1 MATASATQRRAAELN
16 VLARK
21 QRSLWQDAAYRLFRN
36 KAAVAGLIV
45 IAAAFLVAIF
55 ADISVGDF
63 HFSIAPYSPTL
74 IPQPPASQMEPLWT
88 GSKYTDP
95 RYLLGTDF
103 LGRDILSRLIYASR
117 ISMVVGFVPTA
128 IVFALGVTVGLV
140 AGFFGGWID
149 QLLMRFTDVIY
160 AFPDFLF
167 LIIIV
172 ASFRTSAFG
181 KIMDGL
187 LLIFVAIAIVGWV
200 GVARLTR
207 GQVLSLKEREFV
219 EAARSVGATPV
230 RLMWKH
236 LLPNALAPL
245 IVTAAFAVPGAI
257 LGEATLSFL
266 GVGIIPPTASWG
278 GMINEGF
285 PLFGTNPWAVLMPAL
300 CISIV
305 MLAFTFVGDGLRDA
319 LDPRMKT

>member
-1 MATASATQRRAAELN
+1 VATASAAQERAAELN
-16 VLARK
+16 VLSRK
-21 QRSLWQDAAYRLFRN
+21 QRSLWGDALYRLFRN

-45 IAAAFLVAIF
+45 IVSAFLIAIL
-55 ADISVGDF
+55 APL
-63 HFSIAPYSPTL
+63 IAPYNPIE
-74 IPQPPASQMEPLWT
+74 IPKNPASQMQPLWT
-88 GSKYTDP
+88 GSKYIDA

-103 LGRDILSRLIYASR
+103 LGRDIVSRLIFASR

-128 IVFALGVTVGLV
+128 IVFGLGVTVGMT
-140 AGFFGGWID
+140 AGFFGGWLD
-149 QLLMRFTDVIY
+149 QLLMRFTDIIY

-167 LIIIV
+167 LLIIV
-172 ASFRTSAFG
+172 ASFRASPFG
-181 KIMDGL
+181 KLLDGL
-187 LLIFVAIAIVGWV
+187 MLIFVAIAIVGWV

-207 GQVLSLKEREFV
+207 GQVLALKEREFV
-219 EAARSVGATPV
+219 EAARSVGATP
-230 RLMWKH
+230 RRIMAKH

-245 IVTAAFAVPGAI
+245 IVTAAFAVPNAI

-266 GVGIIPPTASWG
+266 GVGIIPPTPSWG
-278 GMINEGF
+278 QMINEGF
-285 PLFGTNPWAVLMPAL
+285 PLFSANPWAVLLPAI

>member
-1 MATASATQRRAAELN
+1 VATASATQERAAELN

-21 QRSLWQDAAYRLFRN
+21 QRSLWGDALYRLFRN

-45 IAAAFLVAIF
+45 IVSAFLIAIL
-55 ADISVGDF
+55 APL
-63 HFSIAPYSPTL
+63 IAPYNPIE
-74 IPQPPASQMEPLWT
+74 IPKNPASQMQPLWT
-88 GSKYTDP
+88 GSKYTDA

-103 LGRDILSRLIYASR
+103 LGRDIVSRLIFASR

-128 IVFALGVTVGLV
+128 IVFGLGVTVGMT
-140 AGFFGGWID
+140 AGFFGGWLD
-149 QLLMRFTDVIY
+149 QLLMRFTDIIY

-167 LIIIV
+167 LLIIV
-172 ASFRTSAFG
+172 ASFRASPFG
-181 KIMDGL
+181 KLLDGL
-187 LLIFVAIAIVGWV
+187 MLIFVAIAIVGWV

-207 GQVLSLKEREFV
+207 GQVLALKEREFV
-219 EAARSVGATPV
+219 EAARSVGATP
-230 RLMWKH
+230 RRIMTKH

-245 IVTAAFAVPGAI
+245 IVTAAFAVPNAI

-266 GVGIIPPTASWG
+266 GVGIIPPTPSWG
-278 GMINEGF
+278 QMINEGF
-285 PLFGTNPWAVLMPAL
+285 PLFSANPWAVVLPAI

>member
-1 MATASATQRRAAELN
+1 VATASTTQERAAELN

-21 QRSLWQDAAYRLFRN
+21 QRSLWGDALYRLMRN

-45 IAAAFLVAIF
+45 IFSAFMVAIF
-55 ADISVGDF
+55 AQF
-63 HFSIAPYSPTL
+63 LAPYSPIE
-74 IPQPPASQMEPLWT
+74 IPQNPASQMEPLWT

-103 LGRDILSRLIYASR
+103 LGRDIVSRLMFASR
-117 ISMVVGFVPTA
+117 VSMVVGFIPTA
-128 IVFALGVTVGLV
+128 IVFGLGVTVGMV
-140 AGFFGGWID
+140 AGFFGGWLD
-149 QLLMRFTDVIY
+149 QILMRFTDIIY

-167 LIIIV
+167 LLIIV
-172 ASFRTSAFG
+172 ASFRNSPFG
-181 KIMDGL
+181 KILDGL
-187 LLIFVAIAIVGWV
+187 MLIFVAIAIVGWV

-207 GQVLSLKEREFV
+207 GQVLALKEREFV
-219 EAARSVGATPV
+219 EAARAVGATP
-230 RLMWKH
+230 RRIMAKH

-266 GVGIIPPTASWG
+266 GVGIIPPTPSWG
-278 GMINEGF
+278 QMINEGF
-285 PLFGTNPWAVLMPAL
+285 PLFAANPWAVLLPAI
-300 CISIV
+300 CISVV

>member
-1 MATASATQRRAAELN
+1 MATASTTQERAAELN

-21 QRSLWQDAAYRLFRN
+21 QRSLWRDAAYRLFRN

-45 IAAAFLVAIF
+45 IFSAFLIAIL
-55 ADISVGDF
+55 SGL
-63 HFSIAPYSPTL
+63 IAPYSPTL
-74 IPQPPASQMEPLWT
+74 IPTSPASQMEPLWT

-117 ISMVVGFVPTA
+117 VSMVVGFIPTS
-128 IVFALGVTVGLV
+128 IVFALGVSVGLT
-140 AGFFGGWID
+140 AGYFGGWLD
-149 QLLMRFTDVIY
+149 QLLMRFTDIVY

-167 LIIIV
+167 LLIIV
-172 ASFRTSAFG
+172 ASFRNSPFG

-219 EAARSVGATPV
+219 EAARSVGATPR
-230 RLMWKH
+230 RLMTKH

-245 IVTAAFAVPGAI
+245 IVTAAFSVPGAI

-266 GVGIIPPTASWG
+266 GVGIIPPTPSWG

-285 PLFGTNPWAVLMPAL
+285 PLFAANPWAVLLPAM
-300 CISIV
+300 CISVV

>member
-1 MATASATQRRAAELN
+1 MATASTTQERAAEFN

-36 KAAVAGLIV
+36 KAAVGGLIV
-45 IAAAFLVAIF
+45 IASAFLVAIL
-55 ADISVGDF
+55 APVL
-63 HFSIAPYSPTL
+63 APYDPIHIPTS
-74 IPQPPASQMEPLWT
+74 PASQMEPLWT

-117 ISMVVGFVPTA
+117 VSMVVGFVPTA
-128 IVFALGVTVGLV
+128 IVFGLGVTVGLV

-149 QLLMRFTDVIY
+149 QVLMRFTDIIY

-172 ASFRTSAFG
+172 ASFRASAFG

-207 GQVLSLKEREFV
+207 GQVLALKEREFV
-219 EAARSVGATPV
+219 EAARAVGATSA
-230 RLMWKH
+230 RLMTKH

-245 IVTAAFAVPGAI
+245 IVTAAFAVPSAI

-266 GVGIIPPTASWG
+266 GVGIIPPTPSWG
-278 GMINEGF
+278 QMINEGF
-285 PLFGTNPWAVLMPAL
+285 PLFSANPWAVLLPAV
-300 CISIV
+300 CISVV

>member
-1 MATASATQRRAAELN
+1 LATASTTQERAAELN

-21 QRSLWQDAAYRLFRN
+21 QRSLWGDALYRLMRN
-36 KAAVAGLIV
+36 RAAVGGLIV

-55 ADISVGDF
+55 ADVL
-63 HFSIAPYSPTL
+63 APYSPL
-74 IPQPPASQMEPLWT
+74 EFNQPIASQMEPQWT
-88 GSKYTDP
+88 GSKYTDS
-95 RYLLGTDF
+95 RFLLGTDF

-117 ISMVVGFVPTA
+117 ISMVVGFIPTA
-128 IVFALGVTVGLV
+128 IVFFLGITVGMT
-140 AGFFGGWID
+140 AGFFGGWLD
-149 QLLMRFTDVIY
+149 QLLMRFTDIVY

-172 ASFRTSAFG
+172 AAFRNSPFG

-219 EAARSVGATPV
+219 EAARSVGAKPQ
-230 RLMWKH
+230 RIMAKH
-236 LLPNALAPL
+236 LLPNALAVL
-245 IVTAAFAVPGAI
+245 IVSAAFSVPSAI

-266 GVGIIPPTASWG
+266 GLGIIPPTPSWG
-278 GMINEGF
+278 QMINEGF
-285 PLFGTNPWAVLMPAL
+285 PLFSANPWAVLLPGI
-300 CISIV
+300 CISVV

>member
-1 MATASATQRRAAELN
+1 MATASATQQRAAELN

-63 HFSIAPYSPTL
+63 HVSIAPYSPTL

-149 QLLMRFTDVIY
+149 QVLMRFTDVIY

-219 EAARSVGATPV
+219 EAARAVGATPV
-230 RLMWKH
+230 RLMWRH

-266 GVGIIPPTASWG
+266 GVGIVPPTASWG

>member
-1 MATASATQRRAAELN
+1 VATASTTQERSAELN

-21 QRSLWQDAAYRLFRN
+21 QRSLWGDAVYRLMRN
-36 KAAVAGLIV
+36 KAAVGGLIV

-55 ADISVGDF
+55 APLL
-63 HFSIAPYSPTL
+63 APYDPIL
-74 IPQPPASQMEPLWT
+74 INQPVASQMEPQWT
-88 GSKYTDP
+88 GSKYTDA
-95 RYLLGTDF
+95 RFLLGTDF
-103 LGRDILSRLIYASR
+103 LGRDILSRLMYASR
-117 ISMVVGFVPTA
+117 VSMVVGFIPTA
-128 IVFALGVTVGLV
+128 IVFGLGVTVGLV

-149 QLLMRFTDVIY
+149 QLLMRFTDIIY

-172 ASFRTSAFG
+172 AAFRQSAFG
-181 KIMDGL
+181 KVMDGL
-187 LLIFVAIAIVGWV
+187 LLIFVAIAVVGWV

-219 EAARSVGATPV
+219 EAARSVGATSR
-230 RLMWKH
+230 RLMTKH

-245 IVTAAFAVPGAI
+245 IVTAAFAVPSAI

-266 GVGIIPPTASWG
+266 GVGIVPPTASWG

-285 PLFGTNPWAVLMPAL
+285 PLFSTNPWAVLMPAL
-300 CISIV
+300 CISVV

>member
-1 MATASATQRRAAELN
+1 MATASTTQERSAELN

-21 QRSLWQDAAYRLFRN
+21 QRSLWGDALYRLFRN
-36 KAAVAGLIV
+36 KAAVGGLIV

-55 ADISVGDF
+55 APAL
-63 HFSIAPYSPTL
+63 APYSPIE
-74 IPQPPASQMEPLWT
+74 IPQNPASQMEPVWT

-103 LGRDILSRLIYASR
+103 LGRDIVSRLIYASR
-117 ISMVVGFVPTA
+117 ISMIVGFVPTA
-128 IVFALGVTVGLV
+128 IVFGLGVTVGMM
-140 AGFFGGWID
+140 AGFFGGWLD
-149 QLLMRFTDVIY
+149 QILMRFTDIIY

-167 LIIIV
+167 LLIIV
-172 ASFRTSAFG
+172 ASFRNSPFG
-181 KIMDGL
+181 KLLDGL

-219 EAARSVGATPV
+219 EAARSVGATPR
-230 RLMWKH
+230 RLMTKH

-245 IVTAAFAVPGAI
+245 IVTAAFAVPSAI

-266 GVGIIPPTASWG
+266 GVGIIPPTPSWG
-278 GMINEGF
+278 QMINEGF
-285 PLFGTNPWAVLMPAL
+285 PLFSANPWAVLLPAI
-300 CISIV
+300 CISVV

>member
-1 MATASATQRRAAELN
+1 MATASTTQERAAELN
-16 VLARK
+16 VVARK

-36 KAAVAGLIV
+36 KAAVVGLIV
-45 IAAAFLVAIF
+45 VAAAFLIAIF
-55 ADISVGDF
+55 APVL
-63 HFSIAPYSPTL
+63 APYNPIE
-74 IPQPPASQMEPLWT
+74 IPAKPASQMEPLWT

-117 ISMVVGFVPTA
+117 VSMVVGFIPTA
-128 IVFALGVTVGLV
+128 IVFGLGVTVGLF
-140 AGFFGGWID
+140 AGFFGGWTD
-149 QLLMRFTDVIY
+149 QLLMRFTDIIY

-219 EAARSVGATPV
+219 EAARSIGATPV

-266 GVGIIPPTASWG
+266 GVGIIPPTPSWG
-278 GMINEGF
+278 GMINEAF
-285 PLFGTNPWAVLMPAL
+285 PAFGASPWTVLMPAI

>member
-1 MATASATQRRAAELN
+1 MATASTTQERSAELN
-16 VLARK
+16 VITRK
-21 QRSLWQDAAYRLFRN
+21 QRSLWGDAAYRLFRN
-36 KAAVAGLIV
+36 KAAVAGLVV
-45 IAAAFLVAIF
+45 IASAFLIALF
-55 ADISVGDF
+55 APVL
-63 HFSIAPYSPTL
+63 APYDPLL
-74 IPQPPASQMEPLWT
+74 INQPVASQMEPQWT

-95 RYLLGTDF
+95 RFMLGTDF

-117 ISMVVGFVPTA
+117 ISMIVGFIPTA
-128 IVFALGVTVGLV
+128 IVFFLGITVGMT
-140 AGFFGGWID
+140 AGFFGGWLD
-149 QLLMRFTDVIY
+149 QLLKRFTDIIN

-172 ASFRTSAFG
+172 AAFRLSPFG

-187 LLIFVAIAIVGWV
+187 LLIFVAIAVVGWV

-219 EAARSVGATPV
+219 EAARAVGAKPQ
-230 RLMWKH
+230 RIMMKH
-236 LLPNALAPL
+236 LFPNALAVL
-245 IVTAAFAVPGAI
+245 IVSAAFSVPSAI

-266 GVGIIPPTASWG
+266 GLGIIPPTPSWG
-278 GMINEGF
+278 QMINEGF
-285 PLFGTNPWAVLMPAL
+285 PLFSANPWAVMLPGI
-300 CISIV
+300 CISVV

>member
-1 MATASATQRRAAELN
+1 VATASTTQDRAAELN

-21 QRSLWQDAAYRLFRN
+21 QRSLWGDAVYRLFRN

-45 IAAAFLVAIF
+45 VAAAFVVAVF
-55 ADISVGDF
+55 APVL
-63 HFSIAPYSPTL
+63 APYDPILQHSG
-74 IPQPPASQMEPLWT
+74 AGQMEPLWT
-88 GSKYTDP
+88 GSKYIDP
-95 RYLLGTDF
+95 RFVLGTDF
-103 LGRDILSRLIYASR
+103 IGRDILSRLIYASR
-117 ISMVVGFVPTA
+117 ISMIVGFVPTA
-128 IVFALGVTVGLV
+128 IVFGLGVTVGLL
-140 AGFFGGWID
+140 AGFFGGWTD
-149 QLLMRFTDVIY
+149 QLLMRLTDIIY

-187 LLIFVAIAIVGWV
+187 LLIFVAIAVVGWV

-266 GVGIIPPTASWG
+266 GVGIVPPTASWG

-285 PLFGTNPWAVLMPAL
+285 PLFSTNPWAVLMPAL

>member
-1 MATASATQRRAAELN
+1 MATASTTQERAAELN

-21 QRSLWQDAAYRLFRN
+21 QRSLWQDALYRLLRN
-36 KAAVAGLIV
+36 RAAVAGLIV
-45 IAAAFLVAIF
+45 IAAAFLIAIF
-55 ADISVGDF
+55 AETL
-63 HFSIAPYSPTL
+63 APYDP
-74 IPQPPASQMEPLWT
+74 IQIQQPVASQMEPQWT

-95 RYLLGTDF
+95 RFLLGTDF
-103 LGRDILSRLIYASR
+103 LGRDILSRLMYASR
-117 ISMVVGFVPTA
+117 ISMVVGFIPTA
-128 IVFALGVTVGLV
+128 IVFFIGIIVGMS

-149 QLLMRFTDVIY
+149 QLLMRFTDIVY

-167 LIIIV
+167 LLIIV
-172 ASFRTSAFG
+172 ASFRASAFG

-219 EAARSVGATPV
+219 EAARSVGATPG
-230 RLMWKH
+230 RLMTKH

-245 IVTAAFAVPGAI
+245 IVTLAFAIPSAI

-266 GVGIIPPTASWG
+266 GVGIIPPTPSWG
-278 GMINEGF
+278 QMINEGF
-285 PLFGTNPWAVLMPAL
+285 PLFSSNPWSVVLPAM

>member
-1 MATASATQRRAAELN
+1 MATASTTQERAAELN

-21 QRSLWQDAAYRLFRN
+21 QRSLWGDALYRLFRN
-36 KAAVAGLIV
+36 KAAVGGLIV
-45 IAAAFLVAIF
+45 IFAAFMVAIF
-55 ADISVGDF
+55 APVL
-63 HFSIAPYSPTL
+63 APYSPIE
-74 IPQPPASQMEPLWT
+74 IPQNPASQMEPVWT
-88 GSKYTDP
+88 GSKYTDS

-103 LGRDILSRLIYASR
+103 LGRDIVSRLIYASR
-117 ISMVVGFVPTA
+117 ISMIVGFVPTA
-128 IVFALGVTVGLV
+128 IVFGLGVTVGMM
-140 AGFFGGWID
+140 AGFFGGLLD
-149 QLLMRFTDVIY
+149 QVLMRFTDIIY

-167 LIIIV
+167 LLIIV
-172 ASFRTSAFG
+172 ASFRNSPFG
-181 KIMDGL
+181 KLLDGL

-219 EAARSVGATPV
+219 EAARSVGATPR
-230 RLMWKH
+230 RLMTKH

-245 IVTAAFAVPGAI
+245 IVTAAFAVPSAI

-266 GVGIIPPTASWG
+266 GVGIIPPTPSWG
-278 GMINEGF
+278 QMINEGF
-285 PLFGTNPWAVLMPAL
+285 PLFAANPWAVLLPAI
-300 CISIV
+300 CISVV

>member
-1 MATASATQRRAAELN
+1 VATASAAQERAAELN

-21 QRSLWQDAAYRLFRN
+21 QRSLWQDAIYRLFRN
-36 KAAVAGLIV
+36 KAAVAGLVVIV
-45 IAAAFLVAIF
+45 VAFLVALL
-55 ADISVGDF
+55 APLV
-63 HFSIAPYSPTL
+63 APYDPIL
-74 IPQPPASQMEPLWT
+74 IPAKPASQMEPLWT
-88 GSKYTDP
+88 GSKYTDA

-103 LGRDILSRLIYASR
+103 LGRDILSRLIFASR
-117 ISMVVGFVPTA
+117 ISMIVGFVPTA
-128 IVFALGVTVGLV
+128 IVFGLGVTVGLV

-149 QLLMRFTDVIY
+149 QLLMRFTDIIY

-181 KIMDGL
+181 KVMDGL
-187 LLIFVAIAIVGWV
+187 LLIFVAIAVVGWV

-219 EAARSVGATPV
+219 EAARAVGATPV

-266 GVGIIPPTASWG
+266 GVGIVPPTASWG

-285 PLFGTNPWAVLMPAL
+285 PLFSTNPWAVLLPAL

>member
-1 MATASATQRRAAELN
+1 MATASTTQERAAELN

-21 QRSLWQDAAYRLFRN
+21 QRSLWQDALYRLFRN
-36 KAAVAGLIV
+36 KAAVVGLIV

-55 ADISVGDF
+55 APA
-63 HFSIAPYSPTL
+63 IAPYDPL
-74 IPQPPASQMEPLWT
+74 QINRPVASQMEPQWT

-95 RYLLGTDF
+95 RFLLGTDF

-117 ISMVVGFVPTA
+117 ISMVVGFLPTA
-128 IVFALGVTVGLV
+128 IVFFLGVTVGMA

-149 QLLMRFTDVIY
+149 QLLMRFTDVVY

-167 LIIIV
+167 LLIIV
-172 ASFRTSAFG
+172 ASFRASAFG

-219 EAARSVGATPV
+219 EAARAIGATPR
-230 RLMWKH
+230 RLMTKH

-245 IVTAAFAVPGAI
+245 IVTAAFAVPSAI

-266 GVGIIPPTASWG
+266 GVGIIPPTPSWG
-278 GMINEGF
+278 QMINEGF
-285 PLFGTNPWAVLMPAL
+285 PLFSANPWSVVLPAM

>member
-1 MATASATQRRAAELN
+1 MATTASTAQERAAELN

-21 QRSLWQDAAYRLFRN
+21 QRSLWGDALYRLMLN
-36 KAAVAGLIV
+36 KAAVGGLIV
-45 IAAAFLVAIF
+45 IATAFLVA
-55 ADISVGDF
+55 ALAPL
-63 HFSIAPYSPTL
+63 IAPYSPIE
-74 IPQPPASQMEPLWT
+74 IPQNPASQMEPLWT

-103 LGRDILSRLIYASR
+103 LGRDIVSRLIYASR
-117 ISMVVGFVPTA
+117 ISMIVGFVPTA
-128 IVFALGVTVGLV
+128 IVFGLGVTVGMT
-140 AGFFGGWID
+140 AGFFGGWLD
-149 QLLMRFTDVIY
+149 QVLMRFTDIIY

-167 LIIIV
+167 LLIIV
-172 ASFRTSAFG
+172 ASFRNSPFG
-181 KIMDGL
+181 KLLDGL

-207 GQVLSLKEREFV
+207 GQVLALKEREFV
-219 EAARSVGATPV
+219 EAARAVGATP
-230 RLMWKH
+230 RRIMAKH

-266 GVGIIPPTASWG
+266 GVGIIPPTPSWG
-278 GMINEGF
+278 QMINEGF
-285 PLFGTNPWAVLMPAL
+285 PLFAANPWAVLLPAI
-300 CISIV
+300 CISVV

>member
-1 MATASATQRRAAELN
+1 MATASTTQERSSELN

-21 QRSLWQDAAYRLFRN
+21 QRSLWGDAVYRLFRN

-45 IAAAFLVAIF
+45 IASAFLIAIF
-55 ADISVGDF
+55 APVL
-63 HFSIAPYSPTL
+63 APYDPLL
-74 IPQPPASQMEPLWT
+74 INQPVASQMEPQWT

-95 RYLLGTDF
+95 RFMLGTDF

-117 ISMVVGFVPTA
+117 ISMIVGFIPTA
-128 IVFALGVTVGLV
+128 IVFFLGITVGMT
-140 AGFFGGWID
+140 AGFFGGWLD
-149 QLLMRFTDVIY
+149 QLLMRFTDIIY

-172 ASFRTSAFG
+172 AAFRLSPFG

-187 LLIFVAIAIVGWV
+187 LLIFVAIAVVGWV

-219 EAARSVGATPV
+219 EAARAVGAKPQ
-230 RLMWKH
+230 RIMMKH
-236 LLPNALAPL
+236 LFPNALAVL
-245 IVTAAFAVPGAI
+245 IVSAAFSVPSAI

-266 GVGIIPPTASWG
+266 GLGIIPPTPSWG
-278 GMINEGF
+278 QMINEGF
-285 PLFGTNPWAVLMPAL
+285 PLFSANPWAVMLPGI
-300 CISIV
+300 CISVV

>member
-1 MATASATQRRAAELN
+1 MATASTAQERAAELN
-16 VLARK
+16 VISRK
-21 QRSLWQDAAYRLFRN
+21 QRSLWRDALYRLLRN
-36 KAAVAGLIV
+36 KAAIAGLIV
-45 IAAAFLVAIF
+45 IAAAFLIAIF
-55 ADISVGDF
+55 APVL
-63 HFSIAPYSPTL
+63 APYDPL
-74 IPQPPASQMEPLWT
+74 QINRPVASQMEPQWT

-95 RYLLGTDF
+95 RFLLGTDF

-117 ISMVVGFVPTA
+117 ISMVVGFLPTA
-128 IVFALGVTVGLV
+128 IVFGLGVTVGMA

-149 QLLMRFTDVIY
+149 QLLMRFTDVVY

-167 LIIIV
+167 LLIIV
-172 ASFRTSAFG
+172 ASFRASAFG

-219 EAARSVGATPV
+219 EAARAVGATPR
-230 RLMWKH
+230 RLMTKH

-245 IVTAAFAVPGAI
+245 IVTAAFAVPSAI

-266 GVGIIPPTASWG
+266 GVGIIPPTPSWG
-278 GMINEGF
+278 QMINEGF
-285 PLFGTNPWAVLMPAL
+285 PLFSANPWSVVLPAM

>member
-1 MATASATQRRAAELN
+1 MATASTTQERASELN

-21 QRSLWQDAAYRLFRN
+21 QRSLWRDAIYRLFRN
-36 KAAVAGLIV
+36 KAAVGGLIV

-55 ADISVGDF
+55 AQVL
-63 HFSIAPYSPTL
+63 APYDPIR
-74 IPQPPASQMEPLWT
+74 IPPNPASQMEPLWT
-88 GSKYTDP
+88 GSKYTDA

-103 LGRDILSRLIYASR
+103 LGRDILSRLMYASR
-117 ISMVVGFVPTA
+117 ISMVVGFLPTA
-128 IVFALGVTVGLV
+128 IVFSLGVTVGMA

-149 QLLMRFTDVIY
+149 QLLMRFTDIVY

-167 LIIIV
+167 LLIIV
-172 ASFRTSAFG
+172 ASFRASAFG

-219 EAARSVGATPV
+219 EAARSIGATPR
-230 RLMWKH
+230 RLMTKH

-245 IVTAAFAVPGAI
+245 IVTAAFAVPSAI

-266 GVGIIPPTASWG
+266 GVGIIPPTPSWG
-278 GMINEGF
+278 QMINEGF
-285 PLFGTNPWAVLMPAL
+285 PLFSSNPWAVVLPAL

>member
-1 MATASATQRRAAELN
+1 MATTASTAQERAAELN

-21 QRSLWQDAAYRLFRN
+21 QRSLWGDALYRLMRN
-36 KAAVAGLIV
+36 KAAVGGLIV
-45 IAAAFLVAIF
+45 IVTAFLVA
-55 ADISVGDF
+55 ALAPL
-63 HFSIAPYSPTL
+63 IAPYSPIE
-74 IPQPPASQMEPLWT
+74 IPQNPASQMEPLWT

-103 LGRDILSRLIYASR
+103 LGRDIVSRLIYASR
-117 ISMVVGFVPTA
+117 ISMIVGFVPTA
-128 IVFALGVTVGLV
+128 IVFGLGVTVGMT
-140 AGFFGGWID
+140 AGFFGGWLD
-149 QLLMRFTDVIY
+149 QALMRFTDIIY

-167 LIIIV
+167 LLIIV
-172 ASFRTSAFG
+172 ASFRNSPFG
-181 KIMDGL
+181 KLLDGL

-207 GQVLSLKEREFV
+207 GQVLALKEREFV
-219 EAARSVGATPV
+219 EAARSVGATP
-230 RLMWKH
+230 RRIMAKH

-266 GVGIIPPTASWG
+266 GVGIIPPTPSWG
-278 GMINEGF
+278 QMINEGF
-285 PLFGTNPWAVLMPAL
+285 PLFAANPWAVLLPAI
-300 CISIV
+300 CISVV

>member
-1 MATASATQRRAAELN
+1 MATVSTRRTSQSTSQARAEDLN

-21 QRSLWQDAAYRLFRN
+21 QRSLWQDALERLFRN
-36 KAAVAGLIV
+36 KAAVTGLVV
-45 IAAAFLVAIF
+45 IAAAFLIAIF
-55 ADISVGDF
+55 APAL
-63 HFSIAPYSPTL
+63 APYSPIE
-74 IPQPPASQMEPLWT
+74 IPARPASQMEPLWT
-88 GSKYTDP
+88 GSKYTDA

-117 ISMVVGFVPTA
+117 VSMVVGFVPTA
-128 IVFALGVTVGLV
+128 IVFGLGVTVGLT

-149 QLLMRFTDVIY
+149 QLLMRFTDIIY

-181 KIMDGL
+181 KVMDGL
-187 LLIFVAIAIVGWV
+187 LLIFVAIAVVGWV

-219 EAARSVGATPV
+219 EAARAVGATPA
-230 RLMWKH
+230 RLMTKH

-245 IVTAAFAVPGAI
+245 IVTAAFTVPGAI

-266 GVGIIPPTASWG
+266 GVGIVPPTASWG

-285 PLFGTNPWAVLMPAL
+285 PLFATNPWAILLPGI